1 MKFNSIL
8 EEVIKYIRHRY
19 STKKKLKVLAA
30 AVYIVLYHCCLAIYH
45 SCKLKATTYNLPHCA
60 VSVARPLRRRHLVR
74 QSFSPCHGH
83 EHQMMLNVYHRA
95 IERRLAFEARTEA
108 PVLLESDASSAR
120 LDWPVG
126 AARFVVVC
134 NSQDTWLLRR
144 IAWLFF
150 DRNL

>member
-1 MKFNSIL
+1 MKFK
-8 EEVIKYIRHRY
+8 EVIKYIRHHY
-19 STKKKLKVLAA
+19 TAGSTKKKLKVLAA
-30 AVYIVLYHCCLAIYH
+30 AVY
-45 SCKLKATTYNLPHCA
+45 SA
-60 VSVARPLRRRHLVR
+60 VSLLFGYLSELQAQSHNLQPAPLRCICGSTTCRCRHLVR
-74 QSFSPCHGH
+74 QSFSPCHGY

-134 NSQDTWLLRR
+134 NSQDT
-144 IAWLFF
+144 
-150 DRNL
+150 